1 MESYCNNFMTYSE
14 IKRNLYTFSN
24 EIGGEGGGG
33 NELSLRFI
41 VLLLHG
47 HSCVF
52 TVQ

>member
-14 IKRNLYTFSN
+14 IKRNLLRFFN
-24 EIGGEGGGG
+24 EIGGGG

>member
-1 MESYCNNFMTYSE
+1 MISCLIVRLNVIY
-14 IKRNLYTFSN
+14 IRFSN
-24 EIGGEGGGG
+24 EIGGGG

-41 VLLLHG
+41 VLLLHR